1 MAEMKDVVKDNP
13 LGNAP
18 VNRLIMKYA
27 IPSIIAMLIV
37 SFYNIVDQLFIGNV
51 IGELGNAATNIA
63 FPLTNV
69 CVALGLMFGIG
80 GAASFN
86 LKLGA
91 GEKEEAPYYLGNAVS
106 MLIISGIL
114 LFLIVEIFLEPILR
128 LFGSPETVLP
138 YAMDYSRII
147 AIGFPFAIFSAGAS
161 HLLRADGR
169 PNIAMVCN
177 IIGGIINVGL
187 DAWFV
192 VGLRWGMAGAAWATI
207 IGQIIAG
214 LLALWFIIHG
224 KTFHLKLRHYLPK
237 PKYVGKAASLG
248 IAPMVNQISMMIVQV
263 LLNNSLKHYGG
274 QSIYGEEIPIACAGI
289 ISKVG
294 GIFASIVIGLS
305 QGNQPIISFNYGAK
319 NYARVKEAYF
329 RTLIIAFI
337 ASIIGFIIFQTIPDK
352 ILLLFG
358 NGSDLYIEFGSMF
371 FRRFYFFMCLFF
383 IQMISSNFFTAIGK
397 AWKGVFLSLTRQV
410 IYLIPLML
418 TLPLIWGL
426 DGILIAQPTA
436 DALAIT
442 TAIIMIIIE
451 FHRPEFRSA
460 TGVLKSIFVKNKKLK
475 QS

>member
-1 MAEMKDVVKDNP
+1 MSEMKDVVKDNP
-13 LGNAP
+13 LGKAP

-63 FPLTNV
+63 YPLTSV

-106 MLIISGIL
+106 MLIISGVVLII
-114 LFLIVEIFLEPILR
+114 IVEIFLEPILR
-128 LFGSPETVLP
+128 AFGSPETVLP
-138 YAMDYSRII
+138 YAMDYTRVI
-147 AIGFPFAIFSAGAS
+147 AIGFPFAIFSTGAS

-169 PNIAMVCN
+169 PNLAMVCN

-207 IGQIIAG
+207 IGQVIAG
-214 LLALWFIIHG
+214 FLALWFVLHG
-224 KTFHLKLRHYLPK
+224 KTFHLQLKHYIPK
-237 PKYVGKAASLG
+237 PKYFGKAASLG
-248 IAPMVNQISMMIVQV
+248 IAPMTNQISMMFVQI

-274 QSIYGEEIPIACAGI
+274 QSIYGQEIPIACAGI

-319 NYARVKEAYF
+319 NYARVKEAYY
-329 RTLIIAFI
+329 RTMLIAFVT
-337 ASIIGFIIFQTIPDK
+337 SLIGFAIFQTIPDK

-358 NGSDLYIEFGSMF
+358 NGSELYVEFGSMF

-418 TLPLIWGL
+418 IFPLFWGI
-426 DGILIAQPTA
+426 DGILVAQPTA
-436 DALAIT
+436 DAFAIA

-451 FHRPEFRSA
+451 FHKPEFRD
-460 TGVLKSIFVKNKKLK
+460 TKGVFKSIFVKEKP
-475 QS
+475 SA